1 MFFHSNKILK
11 LKSNKIYNDF
21 IFFFQTYDIA
31 INPPKKTRILFILKI
46 NN

>member
-21 IFFFQTYDIA
+21 IFFQTYDIA